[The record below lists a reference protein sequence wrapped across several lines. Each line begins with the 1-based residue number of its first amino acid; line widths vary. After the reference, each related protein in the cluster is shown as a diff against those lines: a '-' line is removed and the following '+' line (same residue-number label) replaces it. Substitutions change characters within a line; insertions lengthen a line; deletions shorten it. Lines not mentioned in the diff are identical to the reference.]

1 MRRAKGGR
9 YLHRALRSGG
19 AGKLFKARA
28 AGRDA
33 KIDRTR
39 LLPIQQSIDAALASA
54 EAEHS
59 GLSRRIN
66 DVVARAAVTLG
77 NDTDEYISRDPR
89 DNENQTL
96 LDHQI
101 IVGNKR
107 LGQLVEMISHL
118 KFLQTVF
125 RARFQDGDSADM
137 ESSP

>member
-1 MRRAKGGR
+1 MRRAKGGATCIG
-9 YLHRALRSGG
+9 YCAVVE
-19 AGKLFKARA
+19 GKLFKARA

-33 KIDRTR
+33 KIDRAR
-39 LLPIQQSIDAALASA
+39 LLPIQQSIEAALASA

-66 DVVARAAVTLG
+66 DVVARIAVTLG
-77 NDTDEYISRDPR
+77 NDSDEYISRDPR

-101 IVGNKR
+101 IVENKR

-118 KFLQTVF
+118 EFLQTVF